1 MIPRAA
7 ITEWATRVR
16 WPTPEQIEQDLL
28 LSRLI
33 VEIARDD
40 YLGNELIFR
49 GGTCLHKLHMD
60 QPRRYSEDLDY
71 VRRTGG
77 GIADL
82 TRAATRIG
90 EALGMEVRT
99 RITEQPKIYLR
110 APFESGGRMRVKI
123 EVNTFER
130 SPAIETVRVGYAV
143 RSSWF
148 EGAADVTTFALP
160 ELVATK
166 LRALYQRLKG
176 RDLFDLWLAITQL
189 GVDPAEIVAAFAPYR
204 PHGYTPGLAERNL
217 REKLPRSIFRDDLR
231 ALVSEWPDGYDIDSA
246 AELVI
251 AELIDRLR
259 TG

>member
-7 ITEWATRVR
+7 ITEWATRVP

-33 VEIARDD
+33 VAIARDD
-40 YLGNELIFR
+40 YLSNELIFR

-110 APFESGGRMRVKI
+110 APFESGGRESDPI
-123 EVNTFER
+123 F
-130 SPAIETVRVGYAV
+130 PQ
-143 RSSWF
+143 RSSQLSTATSTKSSTPSLARQATNN
-148 EGAADVTTFALP
+148 GAKPCASRFAQPVGTSRPLDAP
-160 ELVATK
+160 SP
-166 LRALYQRLKG
+166 G
-176 RDLFDLWLAITQL
+176 RSRRHC
-189 GVDPAEIVAAFAPYR
+189 VR
-204 PHGYTPGLAERNL
+204 PHKVRRRTRRTTGTAAGSSVDRPPTSGPAAGT
-217 REKLPRSIFRDDLR
+217 RSG
-231 ALVSEWPDGYDIDSA
+231 A
-246 AELVI
+246 
-251 AELIDRLR
+251 
-259 TG
+259 